1 MAKRMLVDATH
12 PEETRVVVVSGHRV
26 EEFDFETSTK
36 KQLKGNI
43 YLARVTRVEP
53 SLQAAFVE
61 YGGNRHGFLAFSEIH
76 PDYYRIPVADRQA
89 LMAEQAREEED
100 EDFHPAPRT
109 APPAAPAPG
118 DAPASLADALDDG
131 APEGSGPD
139 TPSEPSSLAASASN
153 IETVS
158 APVEPP
164 ADISP
169 ELVAETQPAAAAPAV
184 DSPPGDVPPPQ
195 PAGTPAAPTEGP
207 YGSPSDLPVSDLPA
221 TEYGAMTAEAAVSA
235 EAPAGG
241 DAAAGDA
248 VTGDVIPPPQVPES
262 IGGDETE
269 EVERRRRHR
278 PQRHYKIQEVI
289 KRRQILLIQVVKE
302 ERGTKGAALTTYL
315 SLAGRYCVLMPN
327 TARGGGIS
335 RRITSAQD
343 RRRLKQIMEELQVP
357 EGMAVILRTAGME
370 RSNAEIKRDYEYL
383 MRLWDDIRE
392 MTLRSVAPCL
402 IYEEGSLVKRAI
414 RDIYS
419 SDIDEILVEGE
430 AGHESARSFMGMLM
444 PDHVDRVRRY
454 DDPAVPL
461 FQRFQVESELDQI
474 HNPTVRLRSGGYIVI
489 NQTEALVA
497 IDVNSGRATRER
509 HIEETAFK
517 TNMEAAE
524 EVARQVRLRDL
535 AGLIVID
542 FIDMEEHR
550 NQHAVERRVK
560 DAMRSDR
567 ARIQIGRISAF
578 GLLELSRQRLRPSLS
593 EVSSEICAHCGGTG
607 RVRSTESTVLHVLRG
622 IEEEGMRL
630 RTAEARVAVPTNVA
644 LYMLN
649 HKREALER
657 IEQRYGLHVVIAAD
671 DALITPAY
679 RLDRTRPREDAAA
692 LAAAGRAAPVRADIS
707 HATPREDSGD
717 DHGMPAMPSPD
728 GYREERGRDERGRD
742 EQRGR
747 RDERGRDDR
756 GRDDRGRD
764 DHREGRD
771 GRDGGEHGRGGR
783 SRRRRRGGRDRDDR
797 QPAPAMQETPA
808 APAEAGGE
816 VPGMAT
822 PSPDSEGGPQPLVT
836 GEAAP
841 QLQGHEGKQG
851 APREGRDGDE
861 QGGRRRR
868 RRGRRGGRRRHG
880 EGGYEGE
887 PQRGGQPHTGQPQ
900 GEHRQPAPRPPIMGP
915 GHDLPEESPFRPQ
928 ARTDAPPR
936 IEGPGDGHD
945 WPWNRRNERFPEE
958 LPAAPLTPPS
968 PFPATPDPV
977 PRSETPAT
985 AAPAPVEPAPAAAEA
1000 APPAGES
1007 PSDEPKGPP
1016 RKGWWKRL
1024 TS

>member
-12 PEETRVVVVSGHRV
+12 PEETRVVVVSGNRV

-61 YGGNRHGFLAFSEIH
+61 YGGNRHGFLAFGEIH

-89 LMAEQAREEED
+89 LLAEQAREEED
-100 EDFHPAPRT
+100 EDFHPAPRST
-109 APPAAPAPG
+109 PPAVPAPG

-139 TPSEPSSLAASASN
+139 TPSEPSSLAASANN

-158 APVEPP
+158 APVEPS
-164 ADISP
+164 AALSP
-169 ELVAETQPAAAAPAV
+169 EPVAEMQPPAAPAPN
-184 DSPPGDVPPPQ
+184 DIPPPAP
-195 PAGTPAAPTEGP
+195 PAETLTTPVEGA
-207 YGSPSDLPVSDLPA
+207 YGSASDLPA
-221 TEYGAMTAEAAVSA
+221 SELPTAEYGTITQPDSAVSPGEAASG
-235 EAPAGG
+235 EAP
-241 DAAAGDA
+241 
-248 VTGDVIPPPQVPES
+248 TGEVAPPPPPQAPES

-430 AGHESARSFMGMLM
+430 AGHESARSFMNMLM

-461 FQRFQVESELDQI
+461 FQRFQVESQLDQI

-509 HIEETAFK
+509 HIEETAYK

-524 EVARQVRLRDL
+524 EFARQVRLRDL

-593 EVSSEICAHCGGTG
+593 EVSSEICVHCGGTG

-630 RTAEARVAVPTNVA
+630 RTAEARVAAPTNVA

-679 RLDRTRPREDAAA
+679 RLDRTKPREDAAA
-692 LAAAGRAAPVRADIS
+692 LAAAGRAAPV
-707 HATPREDSGD
+707 
-717 DHGMPAMPSPD
+717 
-728 GYREERGRDERGRD
+728 
-742 EQRGR
+742 
-747 RDERGRDDR
+747 
-756 GRDDRGRD
+756 
-764 DHREGRD
+764 
-771 GRDGGEHGRGGR
+771 
-783 SRRRRRGGRDRDDR
+783 
-797 QPAPAMQETPA
+797 
-808 APAEAGGE
+808 
-816 VPGMAT
+816 
-822 PSPDSEGGPQPLVT
+822 
-836 GEAAP
+836 
-841 QLQGHEGKQG
+841 
-851 APREGRDGDE
+851 
-861 QGGRRRR
+861 
-868 RRGRRGGRRRHG
+868 
-880 EGGYEGE
+880 
-887 PQRGGQPHTGQPQ
+887 
-900 GEHRQPAPRPPIMGP
+900 
-915 GHDLPEESPFRPQ
+915 
-928 ARTDAPPR
+928 
-936 IEGPGDGHD
+936 
-945 WPWNRRNERFPEE
+945 
-958 LPAAPLTPPS
+958 
-968 PFPATPDPV
+968 
-977 PRSETPAT
+977 
-985 AAPAPVEPAPAAAEA
+985 
-1000 APPAGES
+1000 
-1007 PSDEPKGPP
+1007 
-1016 RKGWWKRL
+1016 
-1024 TS
+1024 

>member
-12 PEETRVVVVSGHRV
+12 PEETRVVVVSGNRV

-89 LMAEQAREEED
+89 LLAEQAREEED
-100 EDFHPAPRT
+100 EEFRPAPSAT
-109 APPAAPAPG
+109 PPLPAATG

-131 APEGSGPD
+131 APDTGGPD
-139 TPSEPSSLAASASN
+139 TSSEPSSLAASAN
-153 IETVS
+153 NVETVS
-158 APVEPP
+158 APVAPP
-164 ADISP
+164 PDISP
-169 ELVAETQPAAAAPAV
+169 ELVPESQPAAGALSGDVSPPPAETLAAPA
-184 DSPPGDVPPPQ
+184 
-195 PAGTPAAPTEGP
+195 EGA
-207 YGSPSDLPVSDLPA
+207 YGSPSDVPVSELP
-221 TEYGAMTAEAAVSA
+221 TAQYDAVSPEAVARSEAAA
-235 EAPAGG
+235 NGEAIS
-241 DAAAGDA
+241 
-248 VTGDVIPPPQVPES
+248 GDVIPPPPPQAPES

-357 EGMAVILRTAGME
+357 DGMAVILRTAGME

-593 EVSSEICAHCGGTG
+593 ESSSEICVHCAGTG

-622 IEEEGMRL
+622 VEEEGMRL
-630 RTAEARVAVPTNVA
+630 RTAEARVAVPTSVA

-657 IEQRYGLHVVIAAD
+657 IEQRYGLHVVVAAD

-692 LAAAGRAAPVRADIS
+692 LAVAGRAAPVRADVS
-707 HATPREDSGD
+707 HSVPREDAGD
-717 DHGMPAMPSPD
+717 DHSMPAMPAPD
-728 GYREERGRDERGRD
+728 YRRDERGRED
-742 EQRGR
+742 REH
-747 RDERGRDDR
+747 RGRDDR
-756 GRDDRGRD
+756 GRGEHRGRD
-764 DHREGRD
+764 D
-771 GRDGGEHGRGGR
+771 RGGR
-783 SRRRRRGGRDRDDR
+783 DDRPRENRDGEEGGGRGRRRRRRRGGRDREDR
-797 QPAPAMQETPA
+797 PEAPAMHEANPQ
-808 APAEAGGE
+808 APEAGGGE
-816 VPGMAT
+816 IPGMAT
-822 PSPDSEGGPQPLVT
+822 PMPDGEGGPQPLVAG
-836 GEAAP
+836 GEAPRP
-841 QLQGHEGKQG
+841 QQGRDGEPG
-851 APREGRDGDE
+851 APREGRDGED
-861 QGGRRRR
+861 GSRRRR

-880 EGGYEGE
+880 EGGVYEGGAPE
-887 PQRGGQPHTGQPQ
+887 GAPQSGQPQ
-900 GEHRQPAPRPPIMGP
+900 DDQQRQPAPRPAIIGP
-915 GHDLPEESPFRPQ
+915 GHDLPDESPFRP
-928 ARTDAPPR
+928 APRADAPTR
-936 IEGPGDGHD
+936 VQGPGDDHD
-945 WPWNRRNERFPEE
+945 WPWNKRNERFPEE
-958 LPAAPLTPPS
+958 TPAAPMTPPS

-977 PRSETPAT
+977 PRNEAPAA
-985 AAPAPVEPAPAAAEA
+985 AAPAPVPVEQAPAAA
-1000 APPAGES
+1000 PPAE
-1007 PSDEPKGPP
+1007 EPKGPP

-1024 TS
+1024 TE